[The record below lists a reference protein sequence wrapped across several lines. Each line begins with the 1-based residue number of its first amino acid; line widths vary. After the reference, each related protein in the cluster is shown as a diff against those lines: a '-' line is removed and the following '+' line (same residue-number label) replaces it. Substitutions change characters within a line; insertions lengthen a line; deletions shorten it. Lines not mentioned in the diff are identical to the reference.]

1 MFGSIV
7 PVELLRFRGAAPDA
21 RFDSTTPCRKRMSA
35 RNSGPNVAPDVLM
48 TVTESFASMFE
59 QSLASQRIKPG
70 AILVGRIVEIGPDV
84 VLVNAGLKSEAVI
97 PVEQFKN
104 DRGELEISVGD
115 DVEVALDSVEDGN
128 GETRLSREK
137 AKRARTWS
145 RLEEAFEKQEIVKGI
160 INGRVK
166 GGFTVEID
174 FVRAFLPGSLV
185 DVRPVRDPSYLEG
198 KTLEFKVIKLD
209 QKRNNV
215 VVSRRAVVEQEYSAE
230 RTELL
235 EKLQEGAVVKGTVKN
250 LTDYGAFVDLGG
262 IDGLLHITD
271 MAWKRVKHPSEVV
284 TVGDEIDVRILKF
297 DRERQR
303 VSLGIKQ
310 LGNDPWQNI
319 ARRYPTGSRLFGKV
333 TNIADY
339 GCFVEIEEGV
349 EGLVH
354 VSEMD
359 WTNKNVNPSKVVHI
373 GQEVEV
379 MVLDI
384 DEERRRISLGIKQ
397 CQSNP
402 WKDFGDNFNRGDK
415 VSGQIKSITDFGIFI
430 GLSGGIDGLVHL
442 SDISWDIPGEEAVR
456 NYQKSQTVEAMVLSI
471 DPERE
476 RISLG
481 IKQLAKDPFSTWIA
495 EHPKGTIVKGTVRE
509 VDAKGAIIDLG
520 GGVEGHLRAS
530 ELSRDRVEDAR
541 TVLKVDQEVE
551 ARFTNVDRKSRTIAL
566 SIKAKEIHEEAEAV
580 QSYRTGESS
589 SSGTSL
595 GDLLKEQIGGQE
607 S

>member
-1 MFGSIV
+1 M
-7 PVELLRFRGAAPDA
+7 
-21 RFDSTTPCRKRMSA
+21 
-35 RNSGPNVAPDVLM
+35 
-48 TVTESFASMFE
+48 TESFAQLFE
-59 QSLASQRIKPG
+59 ESLASQKIKPG
-70 AILVGRIVEIGPDV
+70 AILMGRIVDIGPDV

-104 DRGELEISVGD
+104 DRGEIEVAVGD

-145 RLEEAFEKQEIVKGI
+145 RLEQAFEKQEIVKGI

-235 EKLQEGAVVKGTVKN
+235 EKLQEGAVIKGTVKN

-284 TVGDEIDVRILKF
+284 NVGDEIDVRILKF

-310 LGNDPWQNI
+310 LGNDPWQQI
-319 ARRYPTGSRLFGKV
+319 GRRYPTGTRLFGKV

-397 CQSNP
+397 CQANP
-402 WKDFGDNFNRGDK
+402 WKEFSDNFNRGDK
-415 VSGQIKSITDFGIFI
+415 VAGQIKSITDFGIFI
-430 GLSGGIDGLVHL
+430 GLTGGIDGLVHL
-442 SDISWDIPGEEAVR
+442 SDISWDVPGEEAVR
-456 NYQKSQTVEAMVLSI
+456 NYQKAQQVEAMVLSI

-481 IKQLAKDPFSTWIA
+481 IKQLAKDPFSAWIA
-495 EHPKGTIVKGTVRE
+495 EHPKNSIIKGQVRE

-541 TVLKVDQEVE
+541 TVLKVGDEVE
-551 ARFTNVDRKSRTIAL
+551 AKFTNVDRKTRTIAL

-580 QSYRTGESS
+580 QNYRTGET

-595 GDLLKEQIGGQE
+595 GDLLKEHIGGGDN
-607 S
+607 

>member
-1 MFGSIV
+1 M
-7 PVELLRFRGAAPDA
+7 
-21 RFDSTTPCRKRMSA
+21 
-35 RNSGPNVAPDVLM
+35 
-48 TVTESFASMFE
+48 TESFASMFE
-59 QSLASQRIKPG
+59 ESLASQRIKPG
-70 AILVGRIVEIGPDV
+70 AILMGRIVEIGPDV

-104 DRGELEISVGD
+104 ERGELEISVGD

-145 RLEEAFEKQEIVKGI
+145 RLEQAFEKQEIVKGI

-198 KTLEFKVIKLD
+198 KSLEFKVIKLD

-230 RTELL
+230 RSELL
-235 EKLQEGAVVKGTVKN
+235 EKLQEGAVIKGTVKN

-333 TNIADY
+333 ANIADY

-456 NYQKSQTVEAMVLSI
+456 NYQKGQTVEAMVLSI

-481 IKQLAKDPFSTWIA
+481 IKQLAKDPFSAWIA
-495 EHPKGTIVKGTVRE
+495 DHPKGTIVKGKVRE

-520 GGVEGHLRAS
+520 GGVDGHLRAS

-566 SIKAKEIHEEAEAV
+566 SIKAKEIHEEAEV
-580 QSYRTGESS
+580 VSNYRTGETSA
-589 SSGTSL
+589 GTSL
-595 GDLLKEQIGGQE
+595 GDLLKEHIGGQE
-607 S
+607 N